1 MNIYPNK
8 EGCPVEL
15 TLSVIGGKWKGIL
28 FYHMIG
34 GKKRFNEFR
43 RICPSITQRM
53 LTLQLRELEADGIV
67 HREVYQQVP
76 PKVEYSLTEFGRSLE
91 PIVLQMKK
99 WGDANREFL
108 ETYREKRRLKISPLK
123 NKKQQRIKFLAAFFI
138 SSRWLFWR
146 CAHHSSAIRS
156 GCKQDIDR
164 VLPYT
169 QRPFDAT

>member
-1 MNIYPNK
+1 MNGFIFFRIK
-8 EGCPVEL
+8 IF
-15 TLSVIGGKWKGIL
+15 LSDSFIHIGGKWKGIL

-108 ETYREKRRLKISPLK
+108 EAYREKTSP
-123 NKKQQRIKFLAAFFI
+123 QDQ
-138 SSRWLFWR
+138 
-146 CAHHSSAIRS
+146 SAQ
-156 GCKQDIDR
+156 K
-164 VLPYT
+164 
-169 QRPFDAT
+169 